1 MYIYIGYYI
10 YMYIKIADLFCSF
23 VLYFVQ
29 FPFISHKFYNCQF
42 HKFVSKRRSYEISD
56 ST

>member
-1 MYIYIGYYI
+1 
-10 YMYIKIADLFCSF
+10 MYIKIADLFCSF